1 MLKTL
6 CLIGLLLSPVTGARA
21 QALPAAMQVKVD
33 PVHTALL
40 VLDMAGTRDA
50 ARGPCNPSTKPR
62 CIATIP
68 HVAGLLAAARAHR
81 LFVLFSVTS
90 KGGVADIAP
99 ALAPRP
105 GEPVV
110 QAGPD
115 KFVGTDLA
123 QQLAMHH
130 ITRVIVTG
138 TAAEGAVLDT
148 AIEAILRDKIDVVLP
163 LDGISSTGVYEE
175 RYVAYDLTHAPGLAG
190 HTVLTSCAAISF
202 RAGAP

>member
-1 MLKTL
+1 MLKVL
-6 CLIGLLLSPVTGARA
+6 CLIGLLLAPA
-21 QALPAAMQVKVD
+21 QAALAQELPTAAPVQVD

-50 ARGPCNPSTKPR
+50 ARGPCNQATKPR
-62 CIATIP
+62 CIASIP
-68 HVAGLLAAARAHR
+68 HVAALLTAARAHR
-81 LFVLFSVTS
+81 LFILFSVTL
-90 KGGVADIAP
+90 KGGVQDIAP

-110 QAGPD
+110 RAGPD
-115 KFVGTDLA
+115 KFIGTDLA

-202 RAGAP
+202 RASGP